1 MLTVYI
7 DFKSPASYLA
17 LEPTMALA
25 ERLAMAVTWRAFRTV
40 GRDIPAQGTDESV
53 ARTHHR
59 VRAEAQRATH
69 IRYAGIR
76 GIDLRFPPVAHDTD
90 LALGVLCEVRGDPV
104 DYIRAAF
111 SAYWES
117 HLDLNSERV
126 VRDILQ
132 SSGVSHGGVLSA
144 ALATLDRVQG
154 EAEAEGIV
162 DAPAYVINQQ
172 IFVGRQH
179 LPWIEEIARSTALMP
194 PG

>member
-17 LEPTMALA
+17 LEPTIALA
-25 ERLAMAVTWRAFRTV
+25 ERLAMAITWRAFRTAD
-40 GRDIPAQGTDESV
+40 RDIPAQGTDESV
-53 ARTHHR
+53 ARRHQR

-69 IRYAGIR
+69 IRYARIR

-90 LALGVLCEVRGDPV
+90 LALGVLCELGGDPV

-126 VRDILQ
+126 VRAILQ
-132 SSGVSHGGVLSA
+132 ASGVSHGGVLSA

-154 EAEAEGIV
+154 EAEAGGIV
-162 DAPAYVINQQ
+162 DAPAYVIDQQ
-172 IFVGRQH
+172 VFIGRQH
-179 LPWIEEIARSTALMP
+179 LPWVEEIARSTARMP